1 MELGQLWLFLKVNVA
16 KTLLQMNMAC
26 VNVKKVFS
34 KILTNQ
40 NAFLAQHLVSV
51 TSFVSVPYTQGNSWR
66 RMKKLL
72 RMIFRKKNLILELD

>member
-1 MELGQLWLFLKVNVA
+1 MA

-51 TSFVSVPYTQGNSWR
+51 TSFVSVPYTQGNS
-66 RMKKLL
+66 
-72 RMIFRKKNLILELD
+72 